1 MITTDPSL
9 LISDDD
15 LNFRETL
22 EDVFAPRGFR
32 IFLAGDGEEALHIV
46 RTQEVHLALLDMH
59 MPKLTGLETLRLVK
73 QFKAMLPC
81 ILMSAH
87 WDDMLMEQARLS
99 HAFLVLSKTIPLR
112 QITGAVWQALEW
124 TYSWRWR
131 RTRSRLTSAACVA
144 GSAARVAESETR
156 YSRTAGA
163 KIRSG
168 AAARSPRRRTT
179 AFRATARRPGAGPVG
194 SKTRSFATCR
204 HWSIASVQRFWCSR
218 TSASMAWLSDSPAST
233 STIEV

>member
-22 EDVFAPRGFR
+22 ESIFAPRGFR
-32 IFLAGDGEEALHIV
+32 ILLAGDGEEALHIV

-87 WDDMLMEQARLS
+87 LDDLLIEQALS
-99 HAFLVLSKTIPLR
+99 AYAFLVLPKTVPLR
-112 QITGAVWQALEW
+112 QITGAVWHALER
-124 TYSWRWR
+124 TYHWHDE
-131 RTRSRLTSAACVA
+131 TQAD
-144 GSAARVAESETR
+144 SE
-156 YSRTAGA
+156 
-163 KIRSG
+163 
-168 AAARSPRRRTT
+168 
-179 AFRATARRPGAGPVG
+179 
-194 SKTRSFATCR
+194 
-204 HWSIASVQRFWCSR
+204 
-218 TSASMAWLSDSPAST
+218 
-233 STIEV
+233 

>member
-22 EDVFAPRGFR
+22 ESVFAPRGFR

-59 MPKLTGLETLRLVK
+59 MPKLTGLETLRQVK

-87 WDDMLMEQARLS
+87 WDELLIEQAQS
-99 HAFLVLSKTIPLR
+99 AHAFLVLPKSVTLR
-112 QITGAVWQALEW
+112 QIIGAVWQALER
-124 TYSWRWR
+124 TYHWHDE
-131 RTRSRLTSAACVA
+131 SRVE
-144 GSAARVAESETR
+144 G
-156 YSRTAGA
+156 
-163 KIRSG
+163 K
-168 AAARSPRRRTT
+168 
-179 AFRATARRPGAGPVG
+179 
-194 SKTRSFATCR
+194 
-204 HWSIASVQRFWCSR
+204 
-218 TSASMAWLSDSPAST
+218 
-233 STIEV
+233 